1 MVHKLH
7 IPLLVVTGFI
17 SIRYIIT
24 IVSEALTVFLPE
36 KWQIGR
42 LLGMIRNDYLE
53 KGNMARK
60 LVWLVVSTPLKN
72 ISQLGW
78 LFPIYGKIKR
88 CSKPPTSM
96 YSFGTSPFLPGFPID
111 NCGPWLPVRGCRRV
125 TYQGFFHWK
134 CLVFSSRM
142 AISVRR
148 LENGT
153 IWRFPWPWGYPQMDE
168 FIEFYRENPV
178 KMDDVGV
185 PLF

>member
-1 MVHKLH
+1 MCRHLLGKTKKTMVHKLH

-72 ISQLGW
+72 ISQLG
-78 LFPIYGKIKR
+78 
-88 CSKPPTSM
+88 
-96 YSFGTSPFLPGFPID
+96 
-111 NCGPWLPVRGCRRV
+111 
-125 TYQGFFHWK
+125 
-134 CLVFSSRM
+134 
-142 AISVRR
+142 
-148 LENGT
+148 
-153 IWRFPWPWGYPQMDE
+153 
-168 FIEFYRENPV
+168 
-178 KMDDVGV
+178 
-185 PLF
+185 